1 MPAGRCVH
9 GARACGVAAGTTSAV
24 VLVVPSL
31 ELALWIASLAGAA
44 GRPIDLDALGDLLEM
59 LAAVEPTIARA

>member
-1 MPAGRCVH
+1 
-9 GARACGVAAGTTSAV
+9 V